1 MVVQDLRAIIIR
13 IKKKKKKKKRRK
25 KKKVEEAKKEV
36 KVEVKVE
43 EEKEEKVEKN
53 EKEEELLRQLQAMGL
68 GNDELNRELLRQ
80 YHYDMLAT
88 VNALLSF

>member
-1 MVVQDLRAIIIR
+1 
-13 IKKKKKKKKRRK
+13 
-25 KKKVEEAKKEV
+25 VEEVKKEVEVEV
-36 KVEVKVE
+36 KVEVE
-43 EEKEEKVEKN
+43 EEKEEKVERN